1 MKTDVAV
8 LGAGIVGVSVAIH
21 LVKRGRSVVLID
33 KGEAGG
39 ETSFGNAGLIQRECV
54 APYSFPRSFTK
65 LAHYALNRSVDMRFA
80 WSALPA
86 LAGPLAQY
94 WWYSRPSSYRQ
105 IIEDYATFIAHS
117 LTEHEPLIEESQA
130 GDLIERIGWFD
141 VFRTRKEFEQES
153 RFAEEY
159 VAYGAEYR
167 ILDPDALAQV
177 EPDLG
182 PVFVGAIHRTQPWTV
197 RDPFALTQAYL
208 RLFKSL
214 GGRFQRGDGMSLH
227 EDGEA
232 WEVQTDIGPLTAR
245 DVVVAMGPW
254 SDDLFRKFGRKLP
267 LFVKRGYHAHYR
279 TRDGKEQHHAI
290 HDEAGFVVA
299 PMQAGLRLTSGAQF
313 KRRDAAPDPVQL
325 TDAEPLARGGFPLGE
340 RLPGEIWMGSR
351 PCTPDMKPIIG
362 PTHKRGLWAATGHAH
377 HGLTLGP
384 ATGRLLA
391 EMMTGEPTY
400 LDPAPYRMARF
411 RQG

>member
-21 LVKRGRSVVLID
+21 LVRRGRSVVLVD

-54 APYSFPRSFTK
+54 APYAFPRSFTK
-65 LAHYALNRSVDMRFA
+65 LAHYALNRSLDMRFA

-105 IIEDYATFIAHS
+105 IVEDYATLIAHS
-117 LTEHEPLIEESQA
+117 VTEHQPLIDEAQA
-130 GDLIERIGWFD
+130 ASLIERKGWLD
-141 VFRTRKEFEQES
+141 VYRTRQEFEREC
-153 RFAEEY
+153 EEA
-159 VAYGAEYR
+159 VEHAVYGAEHH
-167 ILDPDALAQV
+167 ILDPDGLARI
-177 EPDLG
+177 EPSLS

-214 GGRFQRGDGMSLH
+214 GGRFQRGDGMTLRP
-227 EDGEA
+227 DGDA
-232 WEVQTDIGPLTAR
+232 WEVQTDTGPLVAR
-245 DVVVAMGPW
+245 DAVISMGPW
-254 SDDLFRKFGRKLP
+254 SDDLFRKLGRKLP

-279 TRDGKEQHHAI
+279 TREGAEQHHAI

-299 PMQAGLRLTSGAQF
+299 PMTSGLRLTTGAQF
-313 KRRDAAPDPVQL
+313 KRRDARPDPVQL
-325 TDAEPLARGGFPLGE
+325 TACEPVARGGFPMGE
-340 RLPGEIWMGSR
+340 RVPGEIWMGSR

-362 PTHKRGLWAATGHAH
+362 PTHRHGLWAATGHAH

-391 EMMTGEPTY
+391 EMMTGEPPFI
-400 LDPAPYRMARF
+400 DPAPYRMDRF
-411 RQG
+411 R